1 MARTGSRFAG
11 RKSIRRVA
19 WLALFALTAL
29 ACPRATF
36 FGEEVWAQD
45 FAISAK
51 VDKTT
56 VMLGEPVDLTLTLTG
71 ELSGVEVPTFQFP
84 EGFVVAGRS
93 QSTNVTIRS
102 GAMERSMSLLYRLV
116 PQRAGTFQLGP
127 FEVKRLKKA
136 FKTEAIEVTVSKPA
150 LSPNTQPQ
158 GERFTL

>member
-1 MARTGSRFAG
+1 MERTASRFTG
-11 RKSIRRVA
+11 RKAVRWSAR
-19 WLALFALTAL
+19 LALFALSVL

-36 FGEEVWAQD
+36 FGEGAWAQD

-51 VDKTT
+51 VDKTA

-71 ELSGVEVPTFQFP
+71 DLSGVEVPAFQFP

-116 PQRAGTFQLGP
+116 PQRTGTFQLGP

-136 FKTEAIEVTVSKPA
+136 FKTEAIEVIVSKPA
-150 LSPNTQPQ
+150 LPPHSQPQ